1 MAKKPAAQMELP
13 DEGLLDDP
21 FRGPNAKLLTLR
33 VPETLY
39 AALERTAK
47 KQNIPLSLLV
57 RGALYFHFF
66 PSVLERHLNI
76 IGAQFKG
83 EEAVEELERFRGWLD
98 DHRERLEKLL
108 ASYKTLRRG
117 EAFALELEKQLQQL
131 EREFAQ
137 AWKYFAKQVKKTGS
151 RHVKEELVAA
161 MSELTQQDSKTA
173 SKKKTRRKERKA

>member
-1 MAKKPAAQMELP
+1 MENPSPQMELP
-13 DEGLLDDP
+13 DDGLLDDP

-33 VPETLY
+33 VPDTLY

-47 KQNIPLSLLV
+47 KENIPLSLLV
-57 RGALYFHFF
+57 RGALYFQFF
-66 PSVLERHLNI
+66 PSVMERHLNL
-76 IGAQFKG
+76 IGAQSEG
-83 EEAVEELERFRGWLD
+83 EEALEELETFRSWLD

-131 EREFAQ
+131 EKDFAQ
-137 AWKYFAKQVKKTGS
+137 AWKYFAKQVKKTGPRS
-151 RHVKEELVAA
+151 VKEELMAG
-161 MSELTQQDSKTA
+161 MFELTQQESKTA